1 MEKGKVLR
9 FNSKPP
15 LFASLEG
22 RRRAIVGILE
32 GGIRSKSKYFH
43 IFGRVYFLGIEKIFF
58 INNDDK

>member
-1 MEKGKVLR
+1 
-9 FNSKPP
+9 
-15 LFASLEG
+15 LEG